1 MRVDGGRNGGE
12 KENGVKEELF
22 DMNWGFFINQS
33 YRGEMIIGKYERQDI
48 IYDFQKSDS
57 RNLY

>member
-1 MRVDGGRNGGE
+1 M
-12 KENGVKEELF
+12 ENKVKEELF

-33 YRGEMIIGKYERQDI
+33 YRGEMIIAKYERQDI
-48 IYDFQKSDS
+48 INDSQKSDS